1 LNGTFQVDDDLV
13 LLIVRKCPGLTH
25 LNVRNCRKLTNLTL
39 KHLSDSKSSKL
50 KCLHVGGSVN
60 IAESG
65 LLSFLKSANASK
77 LTELNISGLPINDAT
92 LTLLLKH
99 CPQLTKLG
107 VNFGH
112 ISEFAFRA
120 FLSTPEVGSRV
131 EALYMAW
138 VGTQSSSTGGM
149 SESSSP
155 EKDPYSTDFFSEFL
169 ATACPMLTEL
179 DVSGM
184 KAATANSLQLYLD
197 QRWRQVSIVV

>member
-1 LNGTFQVDDDLV
+1 M
-13 LLIVRKCPGLTH
+13 LIVRKCPALTH

-50 KCLHVGGSVN
+50 TSLHVGGSVN

-65 LLSFLKSANASK
+65 LISFLKSSNASK
-77 LTELNISGLPINDAT
+77 LTELNISGLPVNDTT

-112 ISEFAFRA
+112 ISETAMRS
-120 FLSTPEVGSRV
+120 FLSTELGSKL
-131 EALYMAW
+131 EALHIAW
-138 VGTQSSSTGGM
+138 VGTQSSSSM

-169 ATACPMLTEL
+169 ATACPLLTEL

-184 KAATANSLQLYLD
+184 KAATSHSLQLYLD
-197 QRWRQVSIVV
+197 QRWRQVSIY